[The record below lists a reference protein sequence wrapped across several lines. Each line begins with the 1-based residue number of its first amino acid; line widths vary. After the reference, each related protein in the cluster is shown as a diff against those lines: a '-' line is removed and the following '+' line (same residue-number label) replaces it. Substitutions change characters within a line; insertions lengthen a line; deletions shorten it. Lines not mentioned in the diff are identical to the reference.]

1 MTDVSF
7 QVMFPIPVP
16 VTGVTVLSKI
26 VIFFEGKKKKGN
38 LPELLISFYLNP
50 DKHLDQAAVSSAG
63 KCAGKTKKKSETVSE
78 THLLLAGQPACE
90 NQASFHW
97 QC

>member
-1 MTDVSF
+1 MLASRWCSPYLF
-7 QVMFPIPVP
+7 Q
-16 VTGVTVLSKI
+16 SRESQ
-26 VIFFEGKKKKGN
+26 FFHRQRDSLKKKKKREN
-38 LPELLISFYLNP
+38 FPELLIGFYLNP
-50 DKHLDQAAVSSAG
+50 DKRLDQAAVSSAG
-63 KCAGKTKKKSETVSE
+63 KCTGKTKKKSETVSE